1 MKNPY
6 ILTCTVLTLSV
17 LLYRPITVWSQDSS
31 PAEKKTEDKSE
42 VTETKEVATQDE
54 DALRVVKEAR
64 SRLFQHKSVQADI
77 TQLVSLGDYRFR
89 SSGKYLAGEEF
100 KSRIEY
106 AVKLGNLEGTFLEV
120 CDGQILHSRRQIS
133 EVNNKSAGG
142 KPPKI
147 ELARRDINKILRE
160 TQLYLDQP
168 AAVRAAEIGIGG
180 LPAILASL
188 ERTMIFESVKEEI
201 EDEIPVLIVQ
211 GSWNKEES
219 EKLAAGMQGLSTQIM
234 QFMPD
239 KVRITFN
246 KETLFPQKFQY
257 LKEIPQSPGVFQPL
271 LTVAFENAAINQPIP
286 ANRFNYIPPPGT
298 EERDETAMFIEAIKA
313 SATIVAPVEEGVKE
327 E

>member
-1 MKNPY
+1 
-6 ILTCTVLTLSV
+6 
-17 LLYRPITVWSQDSS
+17 
-31 PAEKKTEDKSE
+31 
-42 VTETKEVATQDE
+42 
-54 DALRVVKEAR
+54 
-64 SRLFQHKSVQADI
+64 
-77 TQLVSLGDYRFR
+77 YRFQ

-100 KSRIEY
+100 KSYLEY

-120 CDGQILHSRRQIS
+120 CDGQILHTRRQIT
-133 EVNNKSAGG
+133 EVQKNGAAP
-142 KPPKI
+142 KPPQI

-188 ERTMIFESVKEEI
+188 ERTMIFESVKEETAG
-201 EDEIPVLIVQ
+201 EIPVLIVQ
-211 GSWNKEES
+211 GSFNKDVF
-219 EKLAAGMQGLSTQIM
+219 EKLNAGMQGLSSQIL

-257 LKEIPQSPGVFQPL
+257 LKELLQSPGVYEPL
-271 LTVAFENAAINQPIP
+271 LTVSFDNAAINQPIP
-286 ANRFNYIPPPGT
+286 ANRFSYIPPPGT

-313 SATIVAPVEEGVKE
+313 SANIIAPVEEAVKE

>member
-6 ILTCTVLTLSV
+6 ILTFTVLSLSV
-17 LLYRPITVWSQDSS
+17 LFYRPMTVWSQDNS
-31 PAEKKTEDKSE
+31 PPETEAVEKTETSE
-42 VTETKEVATQDE
+42 VKEVVSQDE
-54 DALRVVKEAR
+54 DALRVVREAR

-133 EVNNKSAGG
+133 EVNKKSAGG
-142 KPPKI
+142 KPPRI

-188 ERTMIFESVKEEI
+188 ERTMIFESVKEET
-201 EDEIPVLIVQ
+201 EDETPVLIVQ
-211 GSWNKEES
+211 GSWNKAES

-257 LKEIPQSPGVFQPL
+257 LKEIPQSPGVYQPL
-271 LTVAFENAAINQPIP
+271 LTVSFENAAINQPIP

-298 EERDETAMFIEAIKA
+298 EERDETAMFIQAIKE
-313 SATIVAPVEEGVKE
+313 SAKIVAPAEEALKE